1 MKKKLVDGKHI
12 KRYDTPKRPYQRVLE
27 SPYVAASVKRSFK
40 EQFENL
46 NPFKLRKIMENKLK
60 TIFRIL
66 RSKKPQVTI
75 LISSLLPGNIL

>member
-1 MKKKLVDGKHI
+1 MESILSAMIHLG
-12 KRYDTPKRPYQRVLE
+12 TPYQRVLE
-27 SPYVAASVKRSFK
+27 SPYVEASVKRSLK

-46 NPFKLRKIMENKLK
+46 NPFKLRKVMESKLK

-75 LISSLLPGNIL
+75 PLSSLLSGNIY